1 MHQFN
6 FLNRLLD
13 VQPGDSPFISIYLST
28 APNENGKKDFD
39 VFLKKQLND
48 HLAVM
53 AEGSERRSDFEQI
66 TERINEFGDTLETSV
81 RGAALF
87 ARSGGDN
94 FFESFEFE
102 VPFAENRFYSFDRPY
117 VLPLASLID
126 QNPTFA
132 VVAADTNSAH
142 IYVVRR
148 AETVRREDIQNTK
161 TNRSEVGGW
170 SQMRYQRH
178 IENFHQQH
186 AKEVIGELD
195 TIVRKDRIDRVV
207 LAGDQAVIIPLLRD
221 EMSKELSEKIV
232 DSLSLNVN
240 TPEHE
245 LIEAARIAVEKH
257 ELERDKEKID
267 QLLEVNYE
275 DGVGVTGVEK
285 TLTALLNGQVQELY
299 ISVDPANVGYNPE
312 SVKVILKDYVAD
324 DDAFVSAIREKEL
337 MADQLIKL
345 AAASA
350 ERIRFIEDRQ
360 LLKSLGGVGAILRY
374 QAKGASNV

>member
-1 MHQFN
+1 MRQFN
-6 FLNRLLD
+6 FLSRLLE
-13 VQPGDSPFISIYLST
+13 VQPDGSPFISIYLNT
-28 APNENGKKDFD
+28 EPNRNGKKDFD
-39 VFLKKQLND
+39 VFLKKQFSD

-53 AEGSERRSDFEQI
+53 EEGSERRSNFEQTSEKI
-66 TERINEFGDTLETSV
+66 KDLVESIDPSV
-81 RGAALF
+81 RGLAVY

-94 FFESFEFE
+94 FIDSFEFE
-102 VPFAENRFYSFDRPY
+102 IPFTDNRFYSFDRPY
-117 VLPLASLID
+117 VLPLARLMD

-142 IYVVRR
+142 IYVVKR
-148 AETVRREDIQNTK
+148 AETIRREDIQNTK

-186 AKEVIGELD
+186 AKEVIAELEK
-195 TIVRKDRIDRVV
+195 IVRNERIDRVV
-207 LAGDQAVIIPLLRD
+207 LSGDQTVIIPLLRD
-221 EMSKELSEKIV
+221 ELSKELSEKIV

-245 LIEAARIAVEKH
+245 LVEQAREVVERF
-257 ELERDKEKID
+257 ELDRDKEKID

-285 TLTALLNGQVQELY
+285 TLAALLNGQVQELY
-299 ISVDPANVGYNPE
+299 LSADTEDIAYSIEN
-312 SVKVILKDYVAD
+312 VKVILKDYVAD
-324 DDAFVSAIREKEL
+324 DEEFASAVREKEL
-337 MADQLIKL
+337 LVDQLIKL

-350 ERIRFIEDRQ
+350 ERIRFIEDRR

-374 QAKGASNV
+374 QAKGASNL